1 MRLGLPQSKVG
12 TTLPWGE
19 NTRYVAVNLPIT
31 RNNVAF
37 EAGGVPPITAQIGP
51 WEVRSSQRSASSA

>member
-31 RNNVAF
+31 RNIA
-37 EAGGVPPITAQIGP
+37 A
-51 WEVRSSQRSASSA
+51 ASFCRG